1 MKFVEVKEIPCY
13 KRNHR
18 LKDMWDEFIASNMK
32 MAKVDLDID
41 EYSNLSVAA
50 SVMAVSIKRYGYPI
64 KLVRR
69 DGNIYLVRK
78 DI

>member
-1 MKFVEVKEIPCY
+1 MKFVEVKEVPGA

-32 MAKVDLDID
+32 MAKVDLDED
-41 EYSNLSVAA
+41 EYSCLSVAA

-64 KLVRR
+64 RLIRR
-69 DGNIYLVRK
+69 DGNIYLIRK